1 MCRVSTSRKEQDKK
15 QPSLQTP
22 LHLFL
27 LIGILIMISACEQT
41 ILVKDTNY
49 LYGEMYGKNDT
60 GFVIVNVAT
69 VDTYYQVTNLTAGLL
84 NGTTVT
90 NSNMTVQQAGVYKID
105 LASSIS
111 AGEVSEYGLKV
122 YLNGVGQDKCYAHS
136 HLTIGHT
143 SSMGIT
149 CLLTI
154 ETNGVLSVRIDDHV
168 NPPNNP
174 TIYSMNINALRI
186 GN

>member
-1 MCRVSTSRKEQDKK
+1 
-15 QPSLQTP
+15 
-22 LHLFL
+22 
-27 LIGILIMISACEQT
+27 MISACEQT
-41 ILVKDTNY
+41 ILVKDTNGNVTINN

-60 GFVIVNVAT
+60 GFVIVNMAT

>member
-1 MCRVSTSRKEQDKK
+1 
-15 QPSLQTP
+15 
-22 LHLFL
+22 
-27 LIGILIMISACEQT
+27 MISACEQT
-41 ILVKDTNY
+41 ILVKDTN

-69 VDTYYQVTNLTAGLL
+69 VDTYYQVTNLKAGLL
-84 NGTTVT
+84 NGATVT

-111 AGEVSEYGLKV
+111 AGGVSEYGLKV
-122 YLNGVGQDKCYAHS
+122 YLNGVGQDNCYTHS
-136 HLTIGHT
+136 HLTIGHA
-143 SSMGIT
+143 SSMGIS
-149 CLLTI
+149 CLLNI
-154 ETNGVLSVRIDDHV
+154 GTNGVLSVRIDDHV

-186 GN
+186 RN